1 MIPYDID
8 PSLHASEPEPD
19 RLGDGFSPPPDP
31 HHGHPDELSCE
42 PVDPPVELALGEKSP
57 F

>member
-8 PSLHASEPEPD
+8 PSLHDSKPEPQE
-19 RLGDGFSPPPDP
+19 LGDGFSPPAADAVQLVSPKDSA
-31 HHGHPDELSCE
+31 HEL
-42 PVDPPVELALGEKSP
+42 LGEKSP

>member
-8 PSLHASEPEPD
+8 PSLHGHEPEPEQ
-19 RLGDGFSPPPDP
+19 LGDGFSPPQA
-31 HHGHPDELSCE
+31 
-42 PVDPPVELALGEKSP
+42 VDVVTPEGPLPAAPQAAEEVLGEKSP

>member
-8 PSLHASEPEPD
+8 PTLHATVPGPEL
-19 RLGDGFSPPPDP
+19 LGDGFAPPADP
-31 HHGHPDELSCE
+31 HHEPSGGHACE
-42 PVDPPVELALGEKSP
+42 PVDPPLELGDKSP

>member
-8 PSLHASEPEPD
+8 PSLHDNEPAPAE
-19 RLGDGFSPPPDP
+19 LGDGFSPPEAPVTQAVSP
-31 HHGHPDELSCE
+31 IEEPAELIG
-42 PVDPPVELALGEKSP
+42 DKSP

>member
-8 PSLHASEPEPD
+8 PSLHATAPGPEL
-19 RLGDGFSPPPDP
+19 LGDGFSPPADP
-31 HHGHPDELSCE
+31 HHDACASQACE
-42 PVDPPVELALGEKSP
+42 PVDPPVEPGMGDKSP